1 MGDYT
6 VKVAVLLLHHAVIV
20 LWWSARCWLQ
30 SSLATR
36 QRTHTRA
43 APTASHTR
51 PDRAPSTPCV
61 PRTAT
66 HTHNTEHKQ
75 TPGNQTV
82 SHIHI
87 KAVGG
92 WVLES
97 TASPATTARSRSA
110 ALPARRCLAG
120 DVGRRARSQSCD
132 RETSSGDVS
141 HSLVNACLRSG
152 QPYLSPGGDNLR
164 CCTVPWSMLGSMYES
179 PEATDAKPVP

>member
-1 MGDYT
+1 MFPVETREQKLAFANWLIDEKFGDFRQENTHVFKT
-6 VKVAVLLLHHAVIV
+6 VVMNDMATSKLRAPVLLLHHAVIV
-20 LWWSARCWLQ
+20 LLWSARCWLQ

-110 ALPARRCLAG
+110 ALPARRCLPATWVVVRG
-120 DVGRRARSQSCD
+120 LSRDRVG
-132 RETSSGDVS
+132 
-141 HSLVNACLRSG
+141 
-152 QPYLSPGGDNLR
+152 
-164 CCTVPWSMLGSMYES
+164 
-179 PEATDAKPVP
+179 